1 MANAHRRPDPGA
13 VARLAP
19 VLAAVAAHPAGDHT
33 APTMA
38 DMVGISVR
46 HLGRL
51 FVRHLGMTPACYVEL
66 VRVAA
71 AKALLTG
78 TDAPLAEV
86 AARAGFG
93 SAETLRRTFV
103 HLLGVT
109 PGAYRRC
116 PDPRVGRH
124 CAGASAAARS
134 EQRTNETGRP
144 A

>member
-1 MANAHRRPDPGA
+1 VADADRRPDAGA

-19 VLAAVAAHPAGDHT
+19 VLAAVAAHPAGDYT

-38 DMVGISVR
+38 DMVGVSPRQV
-46 HLGRL
+46 GRL
-51 FVRHLGMTPACYVEL
+51 FVRHLGLTPGRYVEQ

-93 SAETLRRTFV
+93 SAETLRRTFMRTV
-103 HLLGVT
+103 GVT

-124 CAGASAAARS
+124 CAAGGTGERWD
-134 EQRTNETGRP
+134 QRTNEADRP